1 MKLCK
6 IYKNKHPKYT
16 NEMTQTD
23 IKIEIT
29 VEKYRTLWKSV
40 KTLQNIEK
48 NINFVQK
55 KSILREMPL
64 KS

>member
-29 VEKYRTLWKSV
+29 VENIELSGKASKRY
-40 KTLQNIEK
+40 KTLKKILISSK
-48 NINFVQK
+48 KIN
-55 KSILREMPL
+55 S
-64 KS
+64 S